1 MQWLGSDHPDLRDR
15 TIWDDEDDDVLRDL
29 VGDRDV
35 RGGDVDWVEVAAQ
48 FKVRRNLPPM
58 NCAFPIA
65 RV

>member
-1 MQWLGSDHPDLRDR
+1 MQWLGNDHPDLRDP

-48 FKVRRNLPPM
+48 FKVRCNLPPM
-58 NCAFPIA
+58 NCTIPIA